1 MKLAD
6 VLAVGHLDP
15 ANVGIVEW
23 PARAL
28 WRVYPQAYGPA
39 GFNPT
44 NKGNARFSPIE
55 HAGAIVPTMYAAT
68 TVQAALMETVL
79 HDAPTP
85 SAGFILTLDP
95 VAEQRRIAQLHTP
108 GPLQLADLSTVGLR
122 RMGLERSD
130 VLDSDKPHYP
140 MTRQLAA
147 WIYAQCPDVHG
158 LAWTSR
164 QDDSAQAVVL
174 FEPRLVA
181 GALGVVYE
189 DQEFTDGP
197 HHAALIE
204 LLVRLGA
211 SLYMVR
217 PTSGGRP

>member
-6 VLAVGHLDP
+6 ALAGGRLNP
-15 ANVGIVEW
+15 ANVGIVKW

-28 WRVYPQAYGPA
+28 WRVYAPA
-39 GFNPT
+39 HAPEGFNGT

-55 HAGAIVPTMYAAT
+55 YAGAIVPTLYAAT

-79 HDAPTP
+79 NDAPAP

-95 VAEQRRIAQLHTP
+95 STEPRRLAQLRTA
-108 GPLQLADLSTVGLR
+108 GPLQLADLSTVGLH
-122 RMGLERSD
+122 RMGLTRSD
-130 VLDSDKPHYP
+130 VVDSDKQHCAV
-140 MTRQLAA
+140 TRQLAS
-147 WIYAQCPDVHG
+147 WVYAQCPNVKG
-158 LAWTSR
+158 LIWTSR

-174 FEPRLVA
+174 FAPRLPS
-181 GALGVVYE
+181 GALGVVCQ
-189 DQEFTDGP
+189 DQEFTNGP

-204 LLVRLGA
+204 LLARLGA

-217 PTSGGRP
+217 P